1 MNLAPLRTVL
11 AGTHRQMDLVMGLSA
26 SAIGS
31 AVEGG
36 MPAGEEGVERCC
48 EEALTDVREPLKTPL
63 S

>member
-1 MNLAPLRTVL
+1 
-11 AGTHRQMDLVMGLSA
+11 MGLSA

-36 MPAGEEGVERCC
+36 MPEGEEGVERCC
-48 EEALTDVREPLKTPL
+48 EEALTDVREPLKTPF